1 MGLSACGSATAQSC
15 SGGGENYQGTCM
27 PHSTVEYLACIK
39 DVGFTTSSEVSAGV
53 TLPVVADSTVKLA
66 YSKSKQ
72 EDTQVALVEV
82 HNCLLI
88 AERDATSSSDRS
100 AAQQYSQKTTED
112 LNKITTAQ
120 PGIALDPTGSFKCG
134 QADVGSPVQC
144 QVTIRSTGAG
154 ALHIT
159 SAEVGGTNNGDF
171 TAGSDCTDKWLNPN
185 QTCVLTV
192 QFNPSGSGDRSAT
205 LVIHQNL
212 PAPDVGT
219 ALELTGTGNGPTQP
233 SQHSLTV
240 NVDNPAVAVTSDPP
254 GITGCTSSC
263 QQSFDDGTNI
273 TLTASYD
280 HSGGQISW
288 NGGCA
293 PSGDTC
299 ILQLAGDTT
308 VTVSFTP
315 GVQQPG

>member
-1 MGLSACGSATAQSC
+1 
-15 SGGGENYQGTCM
+15 M
-27 PHSTVEYLACIK
+27 PQTTVEYLACIK

-72 EDTQVALVEV
+72 QDTQVALVEV
-82 HNCLLI
+82 HNCLVM

-112 LNKITTAQ
+112 LNKIITEP
-120 PGIALDPTGSFKCG
+120 PGIELDPAGSLNCG
-134 QADVGSPVQC
+134 QADVGTPVQC
-144 QVTIRSTGAG
+144 QVTIKSTGAG

-159 SAEVGGTNNGDF
+159 STEMGGTNNGDF
-171 TAGSDCTDKWLNPN
+171 TVGHDCTDKWLNSN
-185 QTCVLTV
+185 QSCVLSV
-192 QFNPSGSGDRSAT
+192 QFTPSESGDRSAT

-212 PAPDVGT
+212 PAPDLGT
-219 ALELTGTGNGPTQP
+219 PLELTGTGNGPTQP
-233 SQHSLTV
+233 PQHSLIV
-240 NVDNPAVAVTSDPP
+240 NVDNPAVAVTSDPS

-263 QQSFDDGTNI
+263 QQSFDDGTDI

-280 HSGGQISW
+280 HSGGQITW
-288 NGGCA
+288 NGCT

-299 ILQLAGDTT
+299 TLHLVGDTT
-308 VTVSFTP
+308 VTVSFAP
-315 GVQQPG
+315 IVQ